1 MATIANLDVNLKAHT
16 SNYNRKMK
24 KAGQNTLGFSKNFKS
39 AAAISGMVV
48 GAMASAGL
56 AVNRVIQDFAALAD
70 EIGKAAKRAQIST
83 DDFQSLGY
91 AMEQSGGSTKQ
102 LETAFKTVAAQL
114 YELDRGSATAADLF
128 SAVGLSLEDLAGLSV
143 DDQFRKIAKGLL
155 NITDLQKRAA
165 VAQRIFGRSGLSLLP
180 LLGNMNELEKR
191 FKRLGFTIDMEAIA
205 AGEQLTD
212 MNNELN
218 LSFKKLSSEFVREM
232 LPAIIIITTAFR
244 DLNRTMTNVLSTSR
258 SILESGFLKQ
268 IPVVGSFL
276 SGAAKGLGAA
286 AEAMAGGKLDELKDR
301 IPEMPDIDQ
310 PKRKRMDPEFDS
322 IIQNLDRQIASQ
334 REVVRALQE
343 QNSRLAPL
351 PQALQKGTTAQLSF
365 VAQLQRDKQQAKIDA
380 REKKKIDLQ
389 QKQLKELEELRRL
402 REKEI
407 GIENEVNI
415 V

>member
-48 GAMASAGL
+48 GAMTTASL

-114 YELDRGSATAADLF
+114 YELDRGSTTAADLF
-128 SAVGLSLEDLAGLSV
+128 SEVGLSLEDLAGLSV

-165 VAQRIFGRSGLSLLP
+165 VAQKIFGRSGTSLLP
-180 LLGNMNELEKR
+180 LLGNMDELEKR
-191 FKRLGFTIDMEAIA
+191 FKRLGFTIDLEAIA
-205 AGEQLTD
+205 AGEKLTD

-258 SILESGFLKQ
+258 SILESGFLRQ

-276 SGAAKGLGAA
+276 AGASRGLGAA
-286 AEAMAGGKLDELKDR
+286 AEAMAGGRLDEVKDR

-310 PKRKRMDPEFDS
+310 PKRKRIDPESDS

-343 QNSRLAPL
+343 QNNRLAPL